1 MLRKVS
7 NVQYSYEFV
16 KDFYDLGLFTKED
29 IQLLVDVNQFSK
41 ENYDKIFNLE

>member
-7 NVQYSYEFV
+7 NVQYSFDFV
-16 KDFYDLGLFTKED
+16 KEFYDLGLFTKED

-41 ENYDKIFNLE
+41 DDYNKIFPE

>member
-1 MLRKVS
+1 M
-7 NVQYSYEFV
+7 QYSFDFV
-16 KDFYDLGLFTKED
+16 KEFYDLGLFIKED

>member
-1 MLRKVS
+1 M
-7 NVQYSYEFV
+7 QYSFDFV
-16 KDFYDLGLFTKED
+16 NSFYDLGLFTKED